1 MYVHY
6 HYVLS
11 TTEAKDRSRK
21 HGKRAATLQRKI
33 ERDYQR
39 VQNAVERL
47 AQAREREYLM
57 ERELRAK
64 QEHMAVALQRAQ
76 LVEQRVA
83 DLELQLRRRVRRGE
97 GRGRDQA
104 LSDRQLWVVQR
115 EEVELTQEVLGRGSW
130 ATVCVARFRGLRVAA
145 KCLQHLNVSDYNR
158 QLFSRE
164 MTIAATIRHP
174 NLLQFIGATTE
185 GQPIILTE
193 LMSTSL
199 RAELERWPLSPHQIT
214 SISLDVARALL
225 YLHLMQPDPV
235 IHRDISSANVLLNPG
250 PNDSWLAK
258 VSDYGSAN
266 YFRQVTTCSPGN
278 PSYAAPEASIPT
290 QQTTKMDVYSYGVLL
305 LEMWSRKFPEKADH
319 TALLLGLE
327 RDDVREVVERCLRQ
341 DQLLRPEMKDIL
353 EELQ

>member
-1 MYVHY
+1 MLV
-6 HYVLS
+6 
-11 TTEAKDRSRK
+11 TPGAKTRSRK
-21 HGKRAATLQRKI
+21 HEKKVKALHQLMEK
-33 ERDYQR
+33 DFQR
-39 VQNAVERL
+39 VQSAVERL
-47 AQAREREYLM
+47 AEATERERVM
-57 ERELRAK
+57 DRELRAK
-64 QEHMAVALQRAQ
+64 QELMAVALQRAQ
-76 LVEQRVA
+76 LVERRVA
-83 DLELQLRRRVRRGE
+83 DLELQLARRARRGNDQTL
-97 GRGRDQA
+97 RGQ
-104 LSDRQLWVVQR
+104 QLWVVQR

-130 ATVCVARFRGLRVAA
+130 TTVCVARFRGLRVAA
-145 KCLQHLNVSDYNR
+145 KCLQHLNISDYNR

-185 GQPIILTE
+185 GQPVILTE

-199 RAELERWPLSPHQIT
+199 RAELERRPLSAHQII

-235 IHRDISSANVLLNPG
+235 IHHDISSANVLLNPG
-250 PNDSWLAK
+250 PNDSRLAK

-266 YFRQVTTCSPGN
+266 YLRQVTTRSPGN

-305 LEMWSRKFPEKADH
+305 LEMWSRKFPEKAEH
-319 TALLLGLE
+319 TVLLLGIE
-327 RDDVREVVERCLRQ
+327 RDDVREVVQRCLQQ
-341 DQLLRPEMKDIL
+341 DQLLRPEMKDIV

>member
-1 MYVHY
+1 M
-6 HYVLS
+6 LA
-11 TTEAKDRSRK
+11 TAGAKERGRK
-21 HGKRAATLQRKI
+21 HERKTKALQQHI
-33 ERDYQR
+33 EKDYQR
-39 VQNAVERL
+39 VQSAVERL
-47 AQAREREYLM
+47 AQAREREHVM
-57 ERELRAK
+57 EKELRAK
-64 QEHMAVALQRAQ
+64 QEHMAVTLQRAQ
-76 LVEQRVA
+76 LVERRVA
-83 DLELQLRRRVRRGE
+83 DLEHQLERGE
-97 GRGRDQA
+97 GRGRDRTLRGQ
-104 LSDRQLWVVQR
+104 QLWVVQR
-115 EEVELTQEVLGRGSW
+115 EEVELTEEVLGRGSW

-185 GQPIILTE
+185 GQPVILTE

-199 RAELERWPLSPHQIT
+199 RAELERQSLSTHQIT

-250 PNDSWLAK
+250 PSDSWLAK

-266 YFRQVTTCSPGN
+266 YLRQVTTRSPGN

-305 LEMWSRKFPEKADH
+305 LEVWSRKFPEKKEH

-327 RDDVREVVERCLRQ
+327 RDDVREVVQRCLQQ

>member
-1 MYVHY
+1 MYICMYIVILGL
-6 HYVLS
+6 VI
-11 TTEAKDRSRK
+11 TGAKER
-21 HGKRAATLQRKI
+21 GKRHSKRATSLHQQI
-33 ERDYQR
+33 EKDYQR
-39 VQNAVERL
+39 VQNAVETL
-47 AQAREREYLM
+47 AQARHRQHAM
-57 ERELRAK
+57 DRELRA
-64 QEHMAVALQRAQ
+64 QQDHMGGILQRAQ
-76 LVEQRVA
+76 LVERRVA
-83 DLELQLRRRVRRGE
+83 DLELQLSRGG
-97 GRGRDQA
+97 GRGKNQL
-104 LSDRQLWVVQR
+104 LSGRQLWVVQK

-174 NLLQFIGATTE
+174 NFLQFIGATTE
-185 GQPIILTE
+185 GQPVILTE

-199 RAELERWPLSPHQIT
+199 RAELERQLLSPHQIT

-266 YFRQVTTCSPGN
+266 YLRQVTTRSPGN

-305 LEMWSRKFPEKADH
+305 LEMWSRKFPEKAEH

-327 RDDVREVVERCLRQ
+327 RDDVREVVQRCLQQ
-341 DQLLRPEMKDIL
+341 DQLLRPEMKDIV

>member
-1 MYVHY
+1 MLVAPG
-6 HYVLS
+6 
-11 TTEAKDRSRK
+11 AKERGRK
-21 HGKRAATLQRKI
+21 HERKAKVLQQLI
-33 ERDYQR
+33 EKDYQR
-39 VQNAVERL
+39 VQCAVERL
-47 AQAREREYLM
+47 AEAREREHVM
-57 ERELRAK
+57 DRELRAK
-64 QEHMAVALQRAQ
+64 QEHMGGALQRAQ
-76 LVEQRVA
+76 QVERRVA
-83 DLELQLRRRVRRGE
+83 DLELQVARRGR
-97 GRGRDQA
+97 RGNDRT

-130 ATVCVARFRGLRVAA
+130 DTVCVARFRGLHVAA

-185 GQPIILTE
+185 GQPVILTE

-199 RAELERWPLSPHQIT
+199 RAELERRPLSPHQIT
-214 SISLDVARALL
+214 SISQDVARALL

-250 PNDSWLAK
+250 PSGSWLAK

-266 YFRQVTTCSPGN
+266 YLRQVTTRSPGN

-305 LEMWSRKFPEKADH
+305 LEMWSRKFPEKAEH
-319 TALLLGLE
+319 TTLLLGLE
-327 RDDVREVVERCLRQ
+327 RDDVREVVQRCLQQ
-341 DQLLRPEMKDIL
+341 DQLLRPEMKDIV